1 MIVLA
6 FIAIIL
12 LFIIAVCMITIVLGM
27 DRRPKRDDVSELR
40 VKLAAAQGAVNQ
52 LQTCL
57 CLNAGHTP
65 TKVLQ
70 TVLGMYGVIVDEDAI
85 PEQIMEAAKGDHVEL
100 VILLKMFYGIEIKG
114 VELQ

>member
-12 LFIIAVCMITIVLGM
+12 LFIIAVCTIAIVIGM
-27 DRRPKRDDVSELR
+27 DKRPKKDDVGELR
-40 VKLAAAQGAVNQ
+40 VQLAAAQGAVNQ

-57 CLNAGHTP
+57 CLNAGHSP

-70 TVLGMYGVIVDEDAI
+70 TVLGMYGIIVDEHDI

-100 VILLKMFYGIEIKG
+100 AILLKMFYSIEIKG
-114 VELQ
+114 IK